1 MFSSSFILFTGLIC
15 NVAWV
20 PLHYNHSAQVVVTLT
35 GATSVDYYLRN
46 NTLCVAGNSVRLGYS
61 YCYNTTVSYTIN
73 TGYGSIDFRAHL
85 VNGTAIT
92 GKIYLDLSIA
102 SALTTVVPIKQYSWS
117 VLD

>member
-1 MFSSSFILFTGLIC
+1 MFSIIFILFTGLIC
-15 NVAWV
+15 NVVWV

-35 GATSVDYYLRN
+35 GVTSVDYYLSN
-46 NTLCVAGNSVRLGYS
+46 KSVRLGYS

-73 TGYGSIDFRAHL
+73 TGYSSIDFRAYL

-102 SALTTVVPIKQYSWS
+102 SAFTTAVPIKQYSWS
-117 VLD
+117 VQD